1 MFCHGWSDKEVAD
14 RLSIS
19 YETVRVHKK
28 SIYRKKGVTKDTELV
43 MSMVCER
50 LKRPFTIRKLRTKG
64 IAIIDDEPDGQRIGL
79 PKICKGMKRVKKYM
93 NGTSAMFSNLAG
105 ERVTRKEVIAA
116 HVGCAAVIIG
126 AMSENIYMLSTM
138 LAIAGA
144 CVFLNIRHQ
153 A

>member
-1 MFCHGWSDKEVAD
+1 
-14 RLSIS
+14 
-19 YETVRVHKK
+19 
-28 SIYRKKGVTKDTELV
+28 
-43 MSMVCER
+43 
-50 LKRPFTIRKLRTKG
+50 
-64 IAIIDDEPDGQRIGL
+64 
-79 PKICKGMKRVKKYM
+79 
-93 NGTSAMFSNLAG
+93 MFSNLAG

-126 AMSENIYMLSTM
+126 AMSDNIYMLSFM